1 MADTMVDKE
10 ERRLTRTER
19 ELTRL
24 GEGRVTQ
31 HKVKPKA
38 KKKLAPKKKEKV
50 GIGRDHAAEN
60 KARLLQDLDMRIRAA
75 QRAKNQDL
83 VNKYS
88 KQKNA
93 LESM

>member
-31 HKVKPKA
+31 RKVKPKA
-38 KKKLAPKKKEKV
+38 KKKVKPKKEKI